1 MMAQSWFIASLLH
14 LCMMNRDAA
23 LKLLQGNLLRWSFL
37 NLVVVALLGLGLRS
51 YAFINHMPFFYKNLL
66 HGHSHFAFGGWV
78 LPILTWLIMRYFP
91 LVTEN
96 IAYHHWRNIIY
107 TILLSSYGMLFS
119 FPFTGYALV
128 SIIFST
134 LSLGASV
141 YLAIVLWKASGL
153 MKNDPGMPFLK
164 AGLVYLVLSGI
175 GPLATGPIIAT
186 GGAGTPLY
194 FNSIYFYLH
203 FQYNGWFSFALLA
216 VLYSIYGNK
225 ARMANRNKAFLFLNL
240 GCVPAFF
247 LSTLWNHPGLLYHF
261 IGGAG
266 AVLQIIGFFYLVSD
280 MKSKVLETYQDRILR
295 MSMIALGFKS
305 FLQVLGS
312 FPFASE
318 LAYQNR
324 NFVIAFLHLVLLGFI
339 SLLSLALIMNKEA
352 TLMNRRFKTGIHIF
366 FFSFVITE
374 LMLIGNTIAGLYG
387 YQLPYFGGLLFVFS
401 LPFFAGA
408 LLMYMQTS
416 KLYPLTLRSA
426 FSGLLFR

>member
-1 MMAQSWFIASLLH
+1 MMAQSWFIASVLH
-14 LCMMNRDAA
+14 LCRMNRDAA

-37 NLVVVALLGLGLRS
+37 NLVLVALLGLFLRS
-51 YAFINHMPFFYKNLL
+51 YAFIDHMPFLYKNLL

-78 LPILTWLIMRYFP
+78 LPVLTWLIMRYFP
-91 LVTEN
+91 LVTQN

-107 TILLSSYGMLFS
+107 TILFSSYGMLLS

-141 YLAIVLWKASGL
+141 YLAMVLWKASGV
-153 MKNDPGMPFLK
+153 MQHDPGMPFLK

-175 GPLATGPIIAT
+175 GPLATGPIVAT
-186 GGAGTPLY
+186 GGAGTPVY

-203 FQYNGWFSFALLA
+203 FQYNGWFSFALLS
-216 VLYSIYGNK
+216 VLYSIYGNNGSI
-225 ARMANRNKAFLFLNL
+225 ANSKKAFLFLNL

-247 LSTLWNHPGLLYHF
+247 LSTLWNHPGMLYHI

-266 AVLQIIGFFYLVSD
+266 AVLQMIGFFFLLND
-280 MKSKVLETYQDRILR
+280 LKAKILDQYQHRLLR
-295 MSMIALGFKS
+295 LAMIALGFKS

-312 FPFASE
+312 LPFASA
-318 LAYQNR
+318 LAYENR

-339 SLLSLALIMNKEA
+339 SLLSLALIMYKENL
-352 TLMNRRFKTGIHIF
+352 LMNRRFKTGIHVF

-374 LMLIGNTIAGLYG
+374 LMLVVNTIAGLYG
-387 YQLPYFGGLLFVFS
+387 YQLPYFGAMLFIFS

-408 LLMYMQTS
+408 LLMYLQTS
-416 KLYPLTLRSA
+416 RLYPLTLRSA
-426 FSGLLFR
+426 FSVLLFR